1 MPPFRCLTP
10 VALAAL
16 GGLAA
21 GACGLADVFRPAGL
35 RDVVVSY
42 LGATNLSVGTRI
54 APVVSVEVDGVPV
67 PNPRLRFTSSDPTVL
82 ALTPIGDTLVACGV
96 GQVLL
101 TIGLVSSMVT
111 DTVPSAQDSIKVTG
125 GVPPPTCP

>member
-1 MPPFRCLTP
+1 MRPFRCLTP

-16 GGLAA
+16 GGLAT
-21 GACGLADVFRPAGL
+21 GACGLADVFRSAGL

-42 LGATNLSVGTRI
+42 LGATALSVGTRI
-54 APVVSVEVDGVPV
+54 APVVSVEVDGVAV

-82 ALTPIGDTLVACGV
+82 ALTPIGDTLVACAV

-101 TIGLVSSMVT
+101 TIRLISSMVT

-125 GVPPPTCP
+125 GPPLPTCP